1 MKLKLQTRDQILMQ
15 KINSYGVLSTRQIT
29 SICFN
34 NIAQATVLRRLRL
47 LQEAGFIIN
56 CGYLPD
62 GAKVWSISK
71 LGSKVINE
79 KEPFRFSNRNTHH
92 HDVCVADVRFT
103 LENIG
108 FGDNWTTDF
117 EMKRNVSAYNREDKI
132 IPDGIFVADMMGRSH
147 IVALELELHAK
158 SHARYRNL
166 FIDYTFKDA
175 ISLIWY
181 VVKDVS
187 IIKPILKQWH
197 GVKAEKDRWNHP
209 QEIIFCEFNDLIE
222 NKLSA
227 QIMNDAGEY
236 KSLWQLRNPFKNDQP
251 LSSSSEVSQSG
262 QKVLN
267 SREDQEVRTAPEFQM
282 RVSSG
287 IDSTPSTSGR

>member
-1 MKLKLQTRDQILMQ
+1 MNLKLQTRDQIFMQ
-15 KINSYGVLSTRQIT
+15 KLNRYGVLSTRQIT

-56 CGYLPD
+56 CGHLSD
-62 GAKVWSISK
+62 GAKVWAISK

-92 HDVCVADVRFT
+92 HDVCLADVRLT

-117 EMKRNVSAYNREDKI
+117 EMKRNVSVYNREDKI
-132 IPDGIFVADMMGRSH
+132 IPDGIFVAEMLGRSH
-147 IVALELELHAK
+147 IVAIELELHAK

-187 IIKPILKQWH
+187 IVKPILKQWH

-209 QEIIFCEFNDLIE
+209 QEIIFCELNDLIE

-236 KSLWQLRNPFKNDQP
+236 KSLWQLRNPFKTREP
-251 LSSSSEVSQSG
+251 LSSFIDASQSSPG
-262 QKVLN
+262 ALI
-267 SREDQEVRTAPEFQM
+267 SREDQEVRPALEFQM
-282 RVSSG
+282 RVSVG